1 MSCSFSYNYIL
12 LYVFQRTY
20 FNLHIPQSIST
31 MIAKISI
38 NLHPLFLRKIW
49 FIFFCLK
56 FLLIFAVP
64 PDILD
69 TESSSDVLA
78 REGTDV
84 SMVCKAKGYPT
95 PTLTWRREDHQ
106 PVAVG
111 NWQANNMKGNKSY
124 AFIIFF
130 SFAKLILWTITR
142 GIDRWSRT

>member
-1 MSCSFSYNYIL
+1 M
-12 LYVFQRTY
+12 
-20 FNLHIPQSIST
+20 
-31 MIAKISI
+31 
-38 NLHPLFLRKIW
+38 
-49 FIFFCLK
+49 
-56 FLLIFAVP
+56 P

-111 NWQANNMKGNKSY
+111 NWQANNMKGNDSY
-124 AFIIFF
+124 ATFFFFEKPFISHSKKCLIDFF
-130 SFAKLILWTITR
+130 S
-142 GIDRWSRT
+142 IDE